1 MKLDK
6 KICKM
11 IADLEFLIGSECYNP
26 HSYNGWNGMYGCGF
40 RYPIKFPLSENNYTS
55 VSGHIKM
62 DFVVEQKD
70 ITPDAVKHMKYK
82 FGANELFIGMGI
94 INVLEYLEDRY
105 DLDFN
110 ELEKNRAK
118 KK

>member
-6 KICKM
+6 KMSIV

-26 HSYNGWNGMYGCGF
+26 HSYDGWTGLHGCGF
-40 RYPIKFPLSENNYTS
+40 RYPISFPLSEDNYRK
-55 VSGHIKM
+55 VSGHLNM
-62 DFVVEQKD
+62 DFFIEKKD
-70 ITPDAVKHMKYK
+70 ITPNAVKHMKYK
-82 FGANELFIGMGI
+82 LGANELFIGMGL

-110 ELEKNRAK
+110 ELEKNRK